1 MTPAHRILLLLVA
14 FLMAAPAALGDVI
27 QLKDGSR
34 VEGDLKRTPDGWSI
48 HTADGKT
55 RNIPA
60 DAVTSV
66 ELAPAAGPSSP
77 QNATLALTSLRR
89 SVEALSDLKQ
99 IIDRYQRFIDTT
111 KDPQAQ
117 ADAKA
122 DLAVWTQRKAENRVK
137 YGSRWVSPDEIAG
150 MVLQSSMLAEQAREL
165 MRQTRW
171 AEAEQVLQQA
181 LGTDPRNAA
190 ALYLRGVLLFRQD
203 KLPDARRSFE
213 QVNSI
218 NPQHPP
224 TLNNLAVI
232 AWRQNQQPAAL
243 ALYDQAMQAAGAND
257 YILTNVAEALGTL
270 PKEQQ
275 KSPAVAKAAK
285 RFAELDQTLQQ
296 QMAQQGLYRWG
307 SRWLDEKKLA
317 ELREAEK
324 AIRTKLEDMQ
334 AEFEQSKVRIA
345 QIDGQI
351 ASNERIMVDLQARSV
366 FRDKDGNVYAT
377 QPPQSYYDLATA
389 NDQLRAEQST
399 LKTKLTTL
407 QEQAAR
413 LQQQVPVPKFTGIQ
427 QIVGVEGMPGGID
440 PPSTAPATAPTSN
453 QPSIEVLPPNS

>member
-1 MTPAHRILLLLVA
+1 MTPPHRILLLLLAV
-14 FLMAAPAALGDVI
+14 LLAAPALGDVI
-27 QLKDGSR
+27 LLKDGSR
-34 VEGDLKRTPDGWSI
+34 VEGDLKRTPEGWSI

-55 RNIPA
+55 RNFAA
-60 DAVTSV
+60 DAVKSV
-66 ELAPAAGPSSP
+66 ELAPASGPSSP

-99 IIDRYQRFIDTT
+99 IIDRYQRFIDTA
-111 KDPQAQ
+111 KDPQVQ

-122 DLAVWTQRKAENRVK
+122 DLAVWMQRKAENQVK
-137 YGSRWVSPDEIAG
+137 YGSRWISPDEVAG
-150 MVLQSSMLAEQAREL
+150 MVLQSSMLADQAREL

-171 AEAEQVLQQA
+171 ADAEQVLQQA
-181 LGTDPRNAA
+181 LGTDPHNAA
-190 ALYLRGVLLFRQD
+190 ALYLRGVLLYRQD

-243 ALYDQAMQAAGAND
+243 AFYDQAMQAAGVND
-257 YILTNVAEALGTL
+257 YILTNVAEALGTM
-270 PKEQQ
+270 PREQQ

-317 ELREAEK
+317 ELRAAEK
-324 AIRTKLEDMQ
+324 EIRTKLEDMQ
-334 AEFEQSKVRIA
+334 ADFEQSKVRIA

-351 ASNERIMVDLQARSV
+351 ASNERIMADLQARS
-366 FRDKDGNVYAT
+366 FYRDKDGRTYAL

-389 NDQLRAEQST
+389 NDQLRAEQAQ
-399 LKTKLTTL
+399 LNAKLTTL

-440 PPSTAPATAPTSN
+440 PPSTAPATAPGAN